1 MRHILFVDDEL
12 PILDGLRGRLH
23 RMAQSWDMTF
33 AESGARALQEL
44 EARPYDVIVSD
55 MRMPSMDGAQLLRIV
70 NERWPETIRIVLSG
84 FSEIQQTMRLVPVAH
99 QFLSKPCQPT
109 ELENVIERC
118 LKLREVLKE
127 PALRAVV
134 GRVRR
139 LPTVPR
145 TFAKLQSVMANE
157 STTSQEVADIVAAN
171 PPVAA
176 KFLQLANSAF
186 FRLSRRIT
194 NIEQAVTH
202 LGFGTVRNLVLSA
215 EVFSG
220 WCGKSSHAAV
230 DLELLQQ
237 HAQRVAEIA
246 GALTAR
252 TPIADEAIL
261 AALVHD
267 IGSWVLIQECPRE
280 LEQSLTLALNSGISL
295 HEAELQVIGATHAEI
310 GAYLL
315 GIWGLPY
322 SVVEAVAH
330 HHAPTRVKQ
339 SGFDVL
345 AALTVAVA
353 LAATDETAPF
363 HRSLAPDNQVGADYL
378 ESLAAPFDW
387 TEARHRAG
395 LFDTSEAKS

>member
-1 MRHILFVDDEL
+1 MRHILFVDDEV

-23 RMAQSWDMTF
+23 RMAQRWEMTF

-70 NERWPETIRIVLSG
+70 NERWPQTIRIVLSG
-84 FSEIQQTMRLVPVAH
+84 FSEIQQTMRLVPIAH

-118 LKLREVLKE
+118 LKLQEVLKE

-139 LPTVPR
+139 LPAVPR
-145 TFAKLQSVMANE
+145 TFARLQSAMANE
-157 STTSQEVADIVAAN
+157 AVTCHEIGDIVAAD
-171 PPVAA
+171 PTVAA

-202 LGFGTVRNLVLSA
+202 LGFAAARNLVLSA

-220 WCGKSSHAAV
+220 WSGKSSHAAV
-230 DLELLQQ
+230 DLERLQQ
-237 HAQRVAEIA
+237 HSQRIAEIA

-267 IGSWVLIQECPRE
+267 IGYWVLIQECPRE
-280 LEQSLTLALNSGISL
+280 LEQSLTLALDRGIAL
-295 HEAELQVIGATHAEI
+295 HEAELQVIGSTHAEI

-330 HHAPTRVKQ
+330 HHAPTRVTQ

-345 AALTVAVA
+345 AALAVAVA
-353 LAATDETAPF
+353 LAVGDETAPF
-363 HRSLAPDNQVGADYL
+363 HRSLIPDDPVGAGYL
-378 ESLAAPFDW
+378 ESLGAPFDW
-387 TEARHRAG
+387 TEAQCRAG
-395 LFDTSEAKS
+395 LFDTREAKS